1 MPMQENHADSAA
13 AVAPRAVPSSSRMVA
28 SYLTDVEKLLEAQR
42 WDAALCEAYDLP
54 RIAVALT
61 DPTLQSSGEEQKSWC
76 ERWIRPA
83 ADGAESDRVDYE
95 RVYRAVCEHIEHE
108 DAAQPKSIP
117 ARALRRLRLRRHVRT
132 PPRGFLHESHPPDD
146 PEASESAQIC
156 TALVE
161 AARRWYARSACH
173 NAIVQANLAKLAVLR

>member
-1 MPMQENHADSAA
+1 
-13 AVAPRAVPSSSRMVA
+13 MVA
-28 SYLTDVEKLLEAQR
+28 SYLSDVEKLLEAQR

-61 DPTLQSSGEEQKSWC
+61 DPMLQISGEQQKTWC
-76 ERWIRPA
+76 EQWMRP
-83 ADGAESDRVDYE
+83 DGDDATDDAHDYE

-108 DAAQPKSIP
+108 QPAAPKSIP

-132 PPRGFLHESHPPDD
+132 APRGFLQESHPADD

-173 NAIVQANLAKLAVLR
+173 DTIVQGNLARLAVLR

>member
-1 MPMQENHADSAA
+1 MSDSQTDPGTAA
-13 AVAPRAVPSSSRMVA
+13 AARAAPSSSRMVA

-61 DPTLQSSGEEQKSWC
+61 DPTLQSSGEQQKNWC
-76 ERWIRPA
+76 EEWLRPA
-83 ADGAESDRVDYE
+83 DEDDASDDLDYE
-95 RVYRAVCEHIEHE
+95 RVCRTVCEHIEHE
-108 DAAQPKSIP
+108 DAAAPKSIP

-132 PPRGFLHESHPPDD
+132 APRGFSHDSPPPND
-146 PEASESAQIC
+146 PEASERVQIC
-156 TALVE
+156 AALID

-173 NAIVQANLAKLAVLR
+173 NSIVQANLARLAVLR

>member
-1 MPMQENHADSAA
+1 
-13 AVAPRAVPSSSRMVA
+13 MVA

-61 DPTLQSSGEEQKSWC
+61 DPTLQSSGEEQKTWC
-76 ERWIRPA
+76 EQWIRPTDEEDA
-83 ADGAESDRVDYE
+83 SDDLDYE
-95 RVYRAVCEHIEHE
+95 RVRRAVCEHLEHQ
-108 DAAQPKSIP
+108 DAAAPKSIP

-132 PPRGFLHESHPPDD
+132 APRGFSHEPPAPKD

-156 TALVE
+156 AALVD

-173 NAIVQANLAKLAVLR
+173 NTIVQANLTKLAVLR

>member
-1 MPMQENHADSAA
+1 MSDSQSGSETAA
-13 AVAPRAVPSSSRMVA
+13 EPRAAPSSSRMVA
-28 SYLTDVEKLLEAQR
+28 SYLTDVETLLEAQR

-61 DPTLQSSGEEQKSWC
+61 DPTLHSSGEQQKTWC
-76 ERWIRPA
+76 EQWLRPA
-83 ADGAESDRVDYE
+83 GEEGASDGLDYE
-95 RVYRAVCEHIEHE
+95 RVCRAVCEHIEHQ
-108 DAAQPKSIP
+108 DAAEPKSIP

-132 PPRGFLHESHPPDD
+132 APRGFSHESHPADD

-156 TALVE
+156 AALVD

-173 NAIVQANLAKLAVLR
+173 NSIVQANLARLAVLR

>member
-1 MPMQENHADSAA
+1 
-13 AVAPRAVPSSSRMVA
+13 MVA

-61 DPTLQSSGEEQKSWC
+61 DPTLQSSGEQQKTWC
-76 ERWIRPA
+76 EQWIRPA
-83 ADGAESDRVDYE
+83 DDEDTDDGLDYQ
-95 RVYRAVCEHIEHE
+95 RVYQAVCEHIEHE
-108 DAAQPKSIP
+108 DAAEPKAIP

-132 PPRGFLHESHPPDD
+132 APRGFFHESHPPDD

-156 TALVE
+156 AALVD

-173 NAIVQANLAKLAVLR
+173 NTIVQSNLARLAVLR